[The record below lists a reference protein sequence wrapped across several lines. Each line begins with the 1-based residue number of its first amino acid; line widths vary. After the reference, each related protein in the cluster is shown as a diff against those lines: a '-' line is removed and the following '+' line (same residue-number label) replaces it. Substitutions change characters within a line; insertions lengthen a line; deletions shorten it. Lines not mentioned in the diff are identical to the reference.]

1 MLEKDSLSSVV
12 DLGVIISQLSASV
25 FGREDSLWS
34 LARDVEKS
42 FLQV

>member
-34 LARDVEKS
+34 
-42 FLQV
+42 FLYAFVDLGTF